1 MLARY
6 SSESLVE
13 GDYRHI
19 DILLAL
25 GDGVFGLQLCS
36 LGIQQGEEVNYSFAI
51 AQAGDLGRTL
61 ARTSLIVQFDESRL
75 LRMVIRQRILRFF
88 QGPEYGFFVE
98 GQRLFG
104 SGVRPAHASARPT
117 QIERR
122 PRKPGRNRPCTRV
135 SGKKGAS
142 APRYETN
149 KSGNTHLGKETR
161 DSNALTFGGRSQ
173 PSFRGT
179 HVWPALQEFARVAD
193 GEGFCDR
200 GISARCEIR
209 IEFAGAS
216 SREYRQPVFRT
227 SHI

>member
-25 GDGVFGLQLCS
+25 GDGVFGLQLRS
-36 LGIQQGEEVNYSFAI
+36 LGIQQREKVDYSFAI
-51 AQAGDLGRTL
+51 AQAGDISGAL
-61 ARTSLIVQFDESRL
+61 ALTSLNVQFDESRL
-75 LRMVIRQRILRFF
+75 LRMVIRQRIFRFF
-88 QGPEYGFFVE
+88 QRPEYGFFVE

-104 SGVRPAHASARPT
+104 SGVRPAHARARPT

-122 PRKPGRNRPCTRV
+122 PRKSGRNRPCTRV

-161 DSNALTFGGRSQ
+161 DSNALTLGGRGQ

-179 HVWPALQEFARVAD
+179 HIGPALQEFARVAD
-193 GEGFCDR
+193 RQSLCDR
-200 GISARCEIR
+200 GIRTPCE
-209 IEFAGAS
+209 
-216 SREYRQPVFRT
+216 
-227 SHI
+227 